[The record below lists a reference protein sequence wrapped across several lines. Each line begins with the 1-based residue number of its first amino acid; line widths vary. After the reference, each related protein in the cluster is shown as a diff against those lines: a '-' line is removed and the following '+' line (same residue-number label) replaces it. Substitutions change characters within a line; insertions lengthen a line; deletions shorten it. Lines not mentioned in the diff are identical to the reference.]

1 MDMFRGC
8 YIHSVDDK
16 NRICLPARL
25 RRCVPSSMML
35 TKGPEGCLWLL
46 SNRQWQV
53 LVDRAV
59 SSSAIQRFF
68 VAPAS
73 ECAPGPR
80 GRIALPLS
88 LRLHS
93 NIRPGEE
100 VAIVGLGNRIEV
112 WSLARWE
119 AASSQITPQR
129 IQEELSEF
137 FAADTGL

>member
-1 MDMFRGC
+1 MFRGC

-16 NRICLPARL
+16 SRICLPARL
-25 RRCVPSSMML
+25 RQSVSEPMML

-46 SNRQWQV
+46 TGGQWQ
-53 LVDRAV
+53 LLLNKAG
-59 SSSAIQRFF
+59 SSSSIQRFF
-68 VAPAS
+68 VAPAC
-73 ECAPGPR
+73 ECSPGER
-80 GRIALPLS
+80 GRIALPVS

-112 WSLARWE
+112 WSLARWD

-129 IQEELSEF
+129 IREELPEF
-137 FAADTGL
+137 FE